1 VSDDPALPITEA
13 TAECENCGR
22 LSADGLAVVHR
33 MYLIPE
39 EIRVE
44 ETERWC
50 VSCRT
55 QYPHE
60 DA

>member
-1 VSDDPALPITEA
+1 VPDDPAVPTTEA
-13 TAECENCGR
+13 TSECENCGR
-22 LSADGLAVVHR
+22 FDDELTVVHR
-33 MYLIPE
+33 MYLVPE

-44 ETERWC
+44 EIERWC

>member
-1 VSDDPALPITEA
+1 VPDEPDVPTGRAAL
-13 TAECENCGR
+13 ECENCGR
-22 LSADGLAVVHR
+22 PDDDLTVVHR

-44 ETERWC
+44 EVERWC

-55 QYPHE
+55 QYPHDE
-60 DA
+60 A